1 MELVDKLKIL
11 TDAAK
16 YDASC
21 SSSGSTRVTKGG
33 LGNVAFSG
41 ICHSFASDGRC
52 ISLLKILLS
61 NCCIFDC
68 KYCLNRRSNNISR
81 ATFAP
86 EEVCY
91 ITINFYRRNYI
102 EGLFLSSGVI
112 KNPDYTMEL
121 LIKTI
126 DLLRNKYHFN
136 GYIHAKAIPG
146 ANPNLVRKLGSL
158 VDRLSAN
165 IELPTEDS
173 LKLLAPNK
181 NENKVIKIMEQIKME
196 RNKNFVPAGQSTQML
211 IGASKESDLQ
221 IINKS
226 ESLYNNYKLKRVF
239 YSAYIPVNNDNL
251 LPSLKNPPLKR
262 ENRLYQADWL
272 MRFYGFKS
280 TDLLD
285 ECNPNFN
292 LLLDPK
298 VTWALKHIEEFP
310 KEINKVSYFDL
321 LKVPGIG
328 PTSAKRIISSRKKF
342 MIDFADLKRMG
353 VVLKR
358 ARYFITCK
366 GKYSLNRDL
375 FNKKFI
381 ETNLLLLENNN
392 INNNNIQL
400 GLFDE

>member
-1 MELVDKLKIL
+1 
-11 TDAAK
+11 
-16 YDASC
+16 
-21 SSSGSTRVTKGG
+21 
-33 LGNVAFSG
+33 
-41 ICHSFASDGRC
+41 
-52 ISLLKILLS
+52 
-61 NCCIFDC
+61 
-68 KYCLNRRSNNISR
+68 
-81 ATFAP
+81 
-86 EEVCY
+86 
-91 ITINFYRRNYI
+91 
-102 EGLFLSSGVI
+102 
-112 KNPDYTMEL
+112 
-121 LIKTI
+121 
-126 DLLRNKYHFN
+126 
-136 GYIHAKAIPG
+136 
-146 ANPNLVRKLGSL
+146 
-158 VDRLSAN
+158 
-165 IELPTEDS
+165 
-173 LKLLAPNK
+173 
-181 NENKVIKIMEQIKME
+181 MEQIKSE

-285 ECNPNFN
+285 ESNPNFN

-310 KEINKVSYFDL
+310 KEINKVSYYDL

-342 MIDFADLKRMG
+342 MIDFDDLKRMG

-381 ETNLLLLENNN
+381 EKNF
-392 INNNNIQL
+392 IQTI
-400 GLFDE
+400 FA